1 MKRQDIYG
9 MVVSAAAKPVSCV
22 CLQYPSQPRG
32 LRILTT
38 RYLRPPAPDA
48 ILSSTDPARSI

>member
-1 MKRQDIYG
+1 

-22 CLQYPSQPRG
+22 SLQYLSQPCG
-32 LRILTT
+32 LRILKT